1 MSIGKDAQFSGS
13 VPAAYDQHLV
23 PVIFEPFAVD
33 LAARFDP
40 AREHQVLEVACGTG
54 VLTRHLRDR
63 LAPEGRLVASDLNED
78 MFDVAKQRVGPDP
91 RIEWRVADGTG
102 LPFAEAEFDA
112 VFCQFGVMFFP
123 DKVAGMREA
132 HRVLRPGGRLLFNVW
147 DEMSLNRFAYL
158 THQVVSRLFP
168 SDPPKFYE
176 TPFGFHDRN
185 ALRAVVEGAGF
196 KDVRMDTLRKSGES
210 ESAAHFAT
218 GLVRGNPV
226 AAAIQERNTVS
237 LETVERA
244 VQDAL
249 ARELGST
256 PMPHTDAGRGD
267 HGDPDLAAS
276 PTP

>member
-1 MSIGKDAQFSGS
+1 MPIEKDAQFSGS

-33 LAARFDP
+33 LAARFNP
-40 AREHQVLEVACGTG
+40 EREHQVLEVACGTG

-63 LAPEGRLVASDLNED
+63 LAPEGRLVASDLNGD
-78 MFDVAKQRVGPDP
+78 MFEVAKQRIGPDS
-91 RIEWRVADGTG
+91 RVEWRVADGTA

-147 DEMSLNRFAYL
+147 DELPLNRFGYI
-158 THQVVSRLFP
+158 THHVIGDLFP
-168 SDPPKFYE
+168 ADPPKFYE
-176 TPFGFHDRN
+176 TPFGYHDRN

-226 AAAIQERNTVS
+226 AAAIQERHTVPI
-237 LETVERA
+237 ETVEQA
-244 VQDAL
+244 VHDAL

-256 PMPHTDAGRGD
+256 PCR
-267 HGDPDLAAS
+267 
-276 PTP
+276 TPMQAVVVTATRA